1 MDIWSDGMI
10 TRVPAI
16 LVALTVHELAH
27 GAAARA
33 LGDDTAERAGRLTL
47 NPLAH
52 LDLFGTL
59 MLLYG
64 PFGWAK
70 PVPVD
75 PRKLRNPRWDMALVA
90 VAGPLSNIALA
101 AATGLLYRLDLV
113 NYGSVASAFLS
124 VFFLI
129 NIGLAVFNLLPIHP
143 LDGSRI
149 LVAFL
154 SEKNLR
160 RYAKVMAVA
169 PIVFL
174 GMICA
179 EWVLNKP
186 ILSYFLEPVFRPA
199 FHLAKTLF
207 IGP

>member
-10 TRVPAI
+10 TRIPAI

-52 LDLFGTL
+52 LDLFGAL
-59 MLLYG
+59 MLMFG

-70 PVPVD
+70 PVPVN
-75 PRKLRNPRWDMALVA
+75 PYNLGNPRRDMALVA

-101 AATGLLYRLDLV
+101 AVTGLFYRFELV
-113 NYGSVASAFLS
+113 HYGSPLSAFFA
-124 VFFLI
+124 VFFVI
-129 NIGLAVFNLLPIHP
+129 NIGLAVFNLLPVHP

-149 LVAFL
+149 LTAFL
-154 SEKNLR
+154 SEANLR
-160 RYAKVMAVA
+160 RYAKAMKVA
-169 PIVFL
+169 PVVFMV
-174 GMICA
+174 MICA
-179 EWVLNKP
+179 EWLLNIP
-186 ILSYFLEPVFRPA
+186 VLSYILGPVFTPA
-199 FHLAKTLF
+199 FRLAQAVF
-207 IGP
+207 IGS